1 MGMNTTL
8 DLSKNLHMYASVKMG
23 ELQVRC
29 KIENVRVVYG
39 RLDYKVTPVHGSGEV
54 WVSDNKV
61 TNIRDKP

>member
-1 MGMNTTL
+1 MNTTTL
-8 DLSKNLHMYASVKMG
+8 IQNLNMYASVRMG

-39 RLDYKVTPVHGSGEV
+39 RTDYKVTPVHGSGEV